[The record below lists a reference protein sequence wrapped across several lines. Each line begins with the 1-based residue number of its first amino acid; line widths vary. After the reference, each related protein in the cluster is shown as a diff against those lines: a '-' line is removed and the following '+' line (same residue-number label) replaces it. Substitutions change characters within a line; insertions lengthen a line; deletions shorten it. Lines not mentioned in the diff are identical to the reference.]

1 MSKVYVIFR
10 GKYED
15 RIIEAIFSTL
25 QDAEIYCTL
34 HWHDELSDDHPEI
47 EEYYVDNVV
56 YSLKPAIYRG
66 FQFELKK
73 GNKYHKEF
81 FYGHAFLYSRKPIQQ
96 SIKETPT
103 TISGIIPVSNRF
115 DFGCDEDLKTD
126 KMLKLIHDR
135 NDLIKQKECLS
146 WLQ

>member
-10 GKYED
+10 GEYED

-34 HWHDELSDDHPEI
+34 HWYDELSDDHPEI

-66 FQFELKK
+66 FQFESKK
-73 GNKYHKEF
+73 GNKYRKELL
-81 FYGHAFLYSRKPIQQ
+81 YEHAFLYSRKPIQQ

-115 DFGCDEDLKTD
+115 DFGCDEDLKKE
-126 KMLKLIHDR
+126 KMLKLIHDTYDKYR
-135 NDLIKQKECLS
+135 AYKYEL
-146 WLQ
+146 